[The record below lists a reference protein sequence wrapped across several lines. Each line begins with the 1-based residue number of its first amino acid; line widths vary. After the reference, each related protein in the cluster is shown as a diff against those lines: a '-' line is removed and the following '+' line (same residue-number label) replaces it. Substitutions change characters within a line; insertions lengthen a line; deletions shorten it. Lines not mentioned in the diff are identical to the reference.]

1 MGGAHRRMHRPQRAN
16 HPESIQTRHSATP
29 LETPPRRA
37 GKSLPLN
44 HKPAHSTDD
53 AAKMQK
59 FASRYR
65 KNWIVV
71 ENGSSEHRTTF
82 PASRPKYDLNRAVC
96 KPNDGEY
103 EKTRHVPFVILASSV
118 CRATNRRATLCILSG
133 VHRESDAQ
141 MTAAHVRVILARSRI
156 PA

>member
-96 KPNDGEY
+96 KPNDWERRSTSMEG
-103 EKTRHVPFVILASSV
+103 LATYPSSFLLRQSV
-118 CRATNRRATLCILSG
+118 AQRIGARLYVFSLAFTANRT
-133 VHRESDAQ
+133 HK
-141 MTAAHVRVILARSRI
+141 
-156 PA
+156 

>member
-96 KPNDGEY
+96 KPNDWEY
-103 EKTRHVPFVILASSV
+103 ERLATYHSLYLLRQSV
-118 CRATNRRATLCILSG
+118 AQGIGARLYVFSRAFTANRT
-133 VHRESDAQ
+133 HK
-141 MTAAHVRVILARSRI
+141 
-156 PA
+156 

>member
-96 KPNDGEY
+96 KPDDWERRSTSM
-103 EKTRHVPFVILASSV
+103 KALATHHSSFLLRQSV
-118 CRATNRRATLCILSG
+118 AQRIRARFDVFPAAFPTNSTNNS
-133 VHRESDAQ
+133 
-141 MTAAHVRVILARSRI
+141 
-156 PA
+156 

>member
-1 MGGAHRRMHRPQRAN
+1 MGGASRKHSGHRPQRAN
-16 HPESIQTRHSATP
+16 HPEPIQARHSATP

-37 GKSLPLN
+37 GKSLLLN

-53 AAKMQK
+53 AVKMQK

-82 PASRPKYDLNRAVC
+82 PASRAKYDLNRAVC
-96 KPNDGEY
+96 KPNDWEWRRTSMKG
-103 EKTRHVPFVILASSV
+103 LATYPSSFLLRQSV
-118 CRATNRRATLCILSG
+118 AQRIGARLYVFSRAFTANRTYK
-133 VHRESDAQ
+133 
-141 MTAAHVRVILARSRI
+141 RSQLTSV
-156 PA
+156 

>member
-1 MGGAHRRMHRPQRAN
+1 MGGASRKHSGHRPQRAN
-16 HPESIQTRHSATP
+16 HPEPIQTRHSATP

-37 GKSLPLN
+37 GKPLLLN
-44 HKPAHSTDD
+44 RKPAHSTND

-82 PASRPKYDLNRAVC
+82 PASRPKYDLNRADGKRNDRGMT
-96 KPNDGEY
+96 KPLDDVELSC
-103 EKTRHVPFVILASSV
+103 FLCAVILSEGSLKTDGT
-118 CRATNRRATLCILSG
+118 R
-133 VHRESDAQ
+133 
-141 MTAAHVRVILARSRI
+141 
-156 PA
+156 